1 MFKNYF
7 KIALRNIFRH
17 KAYSAI
23 NIIGLSIGMAASIF
37 ILLWVSNE
45 KSYDRFHEKA
55 SKIYRITADAGNDF
69 KAAVNPAPMP
79 PFLQQNIP
87 AIANTVRL
95 NNQITTVLQVDD
107 KKFEEKNGFFV
118 DSSFFQVFN
127 FPVLKGNVTQAL
139 TRPDGILLSEALAVK
154 YFGKEDAVGKVLRLN
169 NKSDVYVTAV
179 FKNVPANS
187 HLQFDYLRPMLAIA
201 HTNQDIVE
209 EKWDNFNFYG
219 YIQLNDNFKATD
231 AALATLTKQINDIYK
246 SKVDAAS
253 FKIDF
258 ELQPLTDIHLY
269 SKLQIDLPGH
279 GNGQYVNIF
288 FGVAVFIL
296 IVACINFMNLATA
309 RSARRAKEVGL
320 RKVVGAGR
328 RQLILQFL
336 GESVMIAVFSLV
348 IAILLVWLALP
359 GFNYLAGKELAINLF
374 DGKLITFLI
383 GIALFTGLVAGSY
396 PALYLSGFKP
406 VRVLKGS
413 IKSVGAN
420 LVLRNGL
427 VVTQFVLS
435 IVLLVGTIVVYR
447 QLNYIKTMN
456 LGFDKSNLVYMPMN
470 GEIWNKQEAYKTLL
484 KTNPLT
490 ADYAITNDVPTN
502 LSSGTINVRWD
513 GKDPGKQVVIPTL
526 QVDEGFFNVFQMQ
539 MLSGRGFS
547 KEFKGDSSNYV
558 INEKMAAL
566 MGLNTATAV
575 GKNITLWDVPG
586 TVIGVVKD
594 FNFKPVQ
601 TKIEPLIMKLNTWGG
616 IVVVRTQPGKTE
628 ATLKALSEM
637 NASINPAFP
646 FSYNFIDQDLDNQYK
661 GEQRVGSLFN
671 LFAILAIFI
680 SCLGLYGLSA
690 YMTEQ
695 RSKEIGVRKVL
706 GASVFN
712 VVYLL
717 SQKFTKLIIIAI
729 IIAIPLSWYMISS
742 WLNGFAY
749 RIEIG
754 WTVFVLASVAAVF
767 IAWLTVSYESIK
779 AAIANPVKSIKAE

>member
-1 MFKNYF
+1 MLKNYF

-45 KSYDRFHEKA
+45 KSYDRFHEKS
-55 SKIYRITADAGNDF
+55 SKIYRIIADAGPDF
-69 KAAVNPAPMP
+69 KAAVNPGPMP

-95 NNQITTVLQVDD
+95 NFETVAVLQTGD
-107 KKFEEKNGFFV
+107 KKFEEKNGFFA
-118 DSSFFQVFN
+118 DSTFFEVFN
-127 FPVLKGNVTQAL
+127 FPLVKGNVNNAL
-139 TRPDGILLSEALAVK
+139 TRPDAILLSEALAVK

-179 FKNVPANS
+179 FKEVPANS
-187 HLQFDYLRPMLAIA
+187 HLQFDYMRPMLAITKS
-201 HTNQDIVE
+201 HQDLAQ

-219 YIQLNDNFKATD
+219 YIQLKDNFNATP
-231 AALATLTKQINDIYK
+231 AAMAALTKQINDIYK
-246 SKVDAAS
+246 SKVDDTN
-253 FKIDF
+253 FKINF
-258 ELQPLTDIHLY
+258 QLQPLTDIHLY

-288 FGVAVFIL
+288 FGIAIFIL

-328 RQLILQFL
+328 AQLILQFL

-348 IAILLVWLALP
+348 FALLLVWLALP

-374 DGKLITFLI
+374 DVKLMALLL
-383 GIALFTGLVAGSY
+383 GIAILTGLIAGSY

-413 IKSVGAN
+413 IKSLGAN
-420 LVLRNGL
+420 LVLRNSL

-435 IVLLVGTIVVYR
+435 IVLLAGTIVVYR

-456 LGFDKSNLVYMPMN
+456 LGFDKSNLVYMPMR
-470 GEIWNKQEAYKTLL
+470 GEIWGKQEAYKTSL
-484 KTNPLT
+484 KSNNLT
-490 ADYAITNDVPTN
+490 ADFAVTNDVPTN
-502 LSSGTINVRWD
+502 LTSGTINVRWD
-513 GKDPGKQVVIPTL
+513 GKDPNKQVVIPTL
-526 QVDEGFFNVFQMQ
+526 DVDEGFFDVFQMDI
-539 MLSGRGFS
+539 LSGRGFG
-547 KEFKGDSSNYV
+547 KTFKSDTSNFV
-558 INEKMAAL
+558 INETMTGL
-566 MGLNTATAV
+566 MGLTPATAI
-575 GKNITLWDVPG
+575 GKTITLWDQPG
-586 TVIGVVKD
+586 TVVGVVKD
-594 FNFKPVQ
+594 FNFKPIQ
-601 TKIEPLIMKLNTWGG
+601 TKIEPLIMRLNTWGG
-616 IVVVRTQPGKTE
+616 IVVVRTQAGKTE
-628 ATLKALSEM
+628 ATLKALAAIQ
-637 NASINPAFP
+637 ASLNPAFP
-646 FSYNFIDQDLDNQYK
+646 FSYNFLDQDLDNQYK
-661 GEQRVGSLFN
+661 GERRVGSLFN

-706 GASVFN
+706 GASVLN

-717 SQKFTKLIIIAI
+717 SQKFTKLIIVAI
-729 IIAIPLSWYMISS
+729 VIAIPLSWYMIDS
-742 WLNGFAY
+742 WLSSFAY
-749 RIEIG
+749 RINIG
-754 WTVFVLASVAAVF
+754 WAVFVLASVAAIF